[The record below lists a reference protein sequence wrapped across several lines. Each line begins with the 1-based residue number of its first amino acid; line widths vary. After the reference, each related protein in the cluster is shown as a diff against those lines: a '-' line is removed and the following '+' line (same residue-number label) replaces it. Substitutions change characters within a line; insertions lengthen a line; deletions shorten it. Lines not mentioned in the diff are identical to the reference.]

1 MGNVVDMLQRFS
13 RRTWVVAIVAS
24 VLAVGALGYGLIRY
38 WDHPPTSKTI
48 PKEVRSESDS
58 SGFVLGLIVGV
69 GVGLA
74 IAGVMAM
81 RRKQ

>member
-1 MGNVVDMLQRFS
+1 MLQRFS

-24 VLAVGALGYGLIRY
+24 VLCVGALGFGLVRY

-48 PKEVRSESDS
+48 PREVTHESNG
-58 SGFVLGLIVGV
+58 GFVLGLILGV

-74 IAGVMAM
+74 IAGIVAV
-81 RRKQ
+81 RKRD

>member
-1 MGNVVDMLQRFS
+1 MLQRFS
-13 RRTWVVAIVAS
+13 RRTWIVAIVAS
-24 VLAVGALGYGLIRY
+24 VLCVGALAYGLVRY
-38 WDHPPTSKTI
+38 WDHPPSAKML
-48 PKEVRSESDS
+48 PSEVTHDS
-58 SGFVLGLIVGV
+58 NSGFVLGLIVGV